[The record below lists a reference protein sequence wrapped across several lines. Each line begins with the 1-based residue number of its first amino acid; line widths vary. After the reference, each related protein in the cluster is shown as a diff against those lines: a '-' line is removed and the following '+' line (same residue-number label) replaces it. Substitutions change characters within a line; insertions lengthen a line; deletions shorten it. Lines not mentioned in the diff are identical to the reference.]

1 MPVFEW
7 EEKYHQL
14 LKCRMVGTLCVC
26 ERARDREKKR
36 QAETEIGKNS
46 TIISKLFRN
55 TRLKENTEWASHI
68 HPYISDGPQ
77 ANLFTA

>member
-26 ERARDREKKR
+26 ERERER
-36 QAETEIGKNS
+36 EGEGETGRETVIGKKKS
-46 TIISKLFRN
+46 TIISKTF
-55 TRLKENTEWASHI
+55 
-68 HPYISDGPQ
+68 
-77 ANLFTA
+77 

>member
-26 ERARDREKKR
+26 ERERERGRRRDRQRDSDRKKEEHNYLKNFL
-36 QAETEIGKNS
+36 ETPDLKN
-46 TIISKLFRN
+46 TLNGQVISI
-55 TRLKENTEWASHI
+55 HI
-68 HPYISDGPQ
+68 
-77 ANLFTA
+77 